1 MASIQEGEDNVHTNT
16 TGLLGGSPTVE
27 TVEQKTSTN
36 ICFDANTRE
45 CSRYNLPTMLQ
56 LGSFCFE
63 ISPIQPEKDTVKP
76 NFRTP
81 PT

>member
-1 MASIQEGEDNVHTNT
+1 MARSGDVPPNAK
-16 TGLLGGSPTVE
+16 GLLGCFPTVE
-27 TVEQKTSTN
+27 TVEQKTSTA
-36 ICFDANTRE
+36 ICFDASIQE
-45 CSRYNLPTMLQ
+45 SSRYNLPTMLQ

-63 ISPIQPEKDTVKP
+63 VSPNEPEKDKVKP